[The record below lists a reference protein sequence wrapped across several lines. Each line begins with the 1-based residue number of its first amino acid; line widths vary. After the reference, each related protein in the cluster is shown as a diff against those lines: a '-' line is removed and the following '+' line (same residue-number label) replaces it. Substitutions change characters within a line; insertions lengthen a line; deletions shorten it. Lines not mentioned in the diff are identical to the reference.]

1 MPVRNTFDKRLIFRN
16 IEIGG
21 RDEILQYI
29 AGKMYALGYVKESYV
44 QAVIEREKVFP
55 TGLPTEAFGVAIPH
69 SDAVHV
75 NKAVIAVCILKNP
88 VMFHVMGA
96 AAEEVLVKF
105 IFMLAID
112 DPAKHI
118 EMLNK
123 LSVIFQDRSIMNE
136 IAGLEHDTV
145 YQRLT
150 YYMNQ

>member
-1 MPVRNTFDKRLIFRN
+1 MPVRNTFDRNLIFRN
-16 IEIGG
+16 IETNN

-29 AGKMYALGYVKESYV
+29 AGKMHALDYVKESYI

-69 SDAVHV
+69 SDVIHV

-88 VMFHVMGA
+88 IMFQVMGA
-96 AAEEVLVKF
+96 AEEEVQVKF

-112 DPAKHI
+112 DPTKHI

-123 LSVIFQDRSIMNE
+123 LSVIFQNKEIMNE
-136 IAGLEHDTV
+136 IVELEHDAI

-150 YYMNQ
+150 YYINQ